1 MKDFGKPLFRDRCEF
16 QKGEN
21 MSVNVC
27 ATVDEIGKICLR
39 CKKQIGEGDDI
50 YYKHFPDSLMHLEC
64 AWIELDL

>member
-1 MKDFGKPLFRDRCEF
+1 
-16 QKGEN
+16 